1 MNRRTVARE
10 TLIFLGFLT
19 LTVLMTWPWALHL
32 RDAVSDRGDPYA
44 IAYYLWWDYH
54 QTFHDPFNLFQATVL
69 YPYKYTLA
77 FTESAYGVSLL
88 FFPLFALGFQPLTVL
103 SFATL
108 VAFAF
113 SGYGMFRLVR
123 TLTNCLG
130 AAWIAGIVFA
140 FIPYHFQRLPHLHLL
155 FTAWIP
161 LLLEALVLFAA
172 QRTWRRASWL
182 GVTFVMNALTSVTWF
197 ILTLA
202 PLTLTGIFLIA
213 WWRLLR
219 DRNFWIRGVAL
230 LGLGSL
236 IILGF
241 LYPYYRVNQLYGFER
256 SPDQVIG
263 LSAWPIHWLAVSERN
278 KLWPGLGGTVARDE
292 LMLFPGFLP
301 PLLMAAS
308 LLLVRPASRQLTT
321 LTTKIRS
328 YGSFKTLIVLLDCL
342 AVLLLLLCLLTIGY
356 GGIQPKLFGVEI
368 FQFTHATRPLY
379 FFIVTVG
386 IRLVLAP
393 PQFVHRILEPNY
405 VAGIRSN
412 PRTIAYVLALI
423 WTVMGFLGSL
433 GLNSFLHRFLY
444 DTIPLFRGMRSP
456 ARWAMIAY
464 VGLAILAGIGS
475 AQFVELLVRWRPKL
489 KRGLIYCALAILVLF
504 EQRVVPLQFV
514 RGEVDPDAMTLRLK
528 ATPMSGGIVH
538 LPAERDNYAYFTYTL
553 RAADHGHPVVTA
565 ASSFVPPLLQ
575 EIEALTKE
583 RPIPA
588 RFLTVLEGIPTSYLV
603 VHKALLK
610 PDSKSAIET
619 IIKSGVAERRL
630 KLIHREGDP
639 DTGDELYA
647 FTRTEPS
654 ALPYPNPIDDAR
666 YLVRQQYLDLLGRE
680 PNEDESD
687 QLVRFIN
694 ECSGD
699 PKCLTQKRSEAALQI
714 FRSDEFKQ
722 TQLLLYGA
730 YYLTFGRRPT
740 YDEWA
745 KRIPLEALVQT
756 AEFKARY
763 PKTKAEALRK
773 LAEMLL
779 SKEEQYNSA
788 FIALCYFDYLKRD
801 PDQQGHN
808 YWLQALKE
816 NSNDLSAVIT
826 GFIASSEYRSQ
837 FGQP

>member
-1 MNRRTVARE
+1 MNRRTVVRE

-54 QTFHDPFNLFQATVL
+54 QTFHDPLNLFQATVL

-88 FFPLFALGFQPLTVL
+88 FFPLFALGLQPLTIL

-108 VAFAF
+108 IAFAF

-197 ILTLA
+197 ILTLV

-219 DRNFWIRGVAL
+219 DRNFWIRGAAL
-230 LGLGSL
+230 LGLASL
-236 IILGF
+236 IVLGF
-241 LYPYYRVNQLYGFER
+241 LYPYYRVHQLYGFER
-256 SPDQVIG
+256 SPEQVG
-263 LSAWPIHWLAVSERN
+263 LLSAWPIHWLAVSERN
-278 KLWPGLGGTVARDE
+278 KLWTGLGGTVARDE

-301 PLLMAAS
+301 PLLMVAS
-308 LLLVRPASRQLTT
+308 LLLVRPASRQFTG

-328 YGSFKTLIVLLDCL
+328 FASFKILIVLLDCL
-342 AVLLLLLCLLTIGY
+342 AVLSLLLCLLTIGY
-356 GGIQPKLFGVEI
+356 GGTPKLFGIELP
-368 FQFTHATRPLY
+368 QFTATRLLY
-379 FFIVTVG
+379 FFIITVG

-393 PQFVHRILEPNY
+393 PQFVHRFFENDY
-405 VAGIRSN
+405 WASIRSN

-423 WTVMGFLGSL
+423 WTVTGFLGSL
-433 GLNSFLHRFLY
+433 GMNSFFYRFLY
-444 DTIPLFRGMRSP
+444 DTLPLFRGMRSP

-475 AQFVELLVRWRPKL
+475 AQFAELLVRWRPKL
-489 KRGLIYCALAILVLF
+489 QRALIFCALAILVLF
-504 EQRVVPLQFV
+504 EQRVVPLVFV
-514 RGEVDPDAMTLRLK
+514 RGDVDPDPMTLRLK

-575 EIEALTKE
+575 EIEALTRE

-619 IIKSGVAERRL
+619 IIKSGVTERRL
-630 KLIHREGDP
+630 KLIHREGDS

-647 FTRTEPS
+647 LMRVEPS
-654 ALPYPNPIDDAR
+654 ALPYPNPLDNAGNF
-666 YLVRQQYLDLLGRE
+666 VRQQYLDLLARE
-680 PNEDESD
+680 PTQDESD

-694 ECSGD
+694 ECGGD
-699 PKCLTQKRSEAALQI
+699 PKCLIQRRSEAALQM
-714 FRSDEFKQ
+714 FRSDEFKK
-722 TQLLLYGA
+722 TQLLLYGE
-730 YYLTFGRRPT
+730 YFVSFGRRPT
-740 YDEWA
+740 YEEWT
-745 KRIPLEALVQT
+745 KRVPLT
-756 AEFKARY
+756 R
-763 PKTKAEALRK
+763 TDALRK
-773 LAEMLL
+773 QAEMLL
-779 SKEEQYNSA
+779 TKEEQYNSA
-788 FIALCYFDYLKRD
+788 FVALCYFDYLKRD
-801 PDQQGHN
+801 PDPQGYD
-808 YWLQALKE
+808 YWLKSLKE